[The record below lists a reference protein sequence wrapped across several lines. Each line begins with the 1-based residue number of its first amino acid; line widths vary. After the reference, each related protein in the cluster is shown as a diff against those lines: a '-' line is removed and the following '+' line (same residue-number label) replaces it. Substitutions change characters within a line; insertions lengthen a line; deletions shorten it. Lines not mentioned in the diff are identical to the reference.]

1 MCVVLQMYEK
11 EDSGA
16 VKDDDLASILEIMLG
31 VENLEVALLF
41 LSLDNPDAET
51 ITYGKVRTGLCFY

>member
-11 EDSGA
+11 EDSGE

-31 VENLEVALLF
+31 VKNLEVDLLF
-41 LSLDNPDAET
+41 LSLDNPDAEA
-51 ITYGKVRTGLCFY
+51 ITYGKIQPSLCFQ